1 MRVEAFEIEN
11 GVVVRSQS
19 RLAPMVL
26 YGFRVY
32 GCRES
37 REINNLFIVKNKMV
51 NLVLLNKAS

>member
-1 MRVEAFEIEN
+1 MGVEAFEIEH

-19 RLAPMVL
+19 RLASMVL

-37 REINNLFIVKNKMV
+37 WEINDPFIVKNKMV
-51 NLVLLNKAS
+51 DSVLLNKAS